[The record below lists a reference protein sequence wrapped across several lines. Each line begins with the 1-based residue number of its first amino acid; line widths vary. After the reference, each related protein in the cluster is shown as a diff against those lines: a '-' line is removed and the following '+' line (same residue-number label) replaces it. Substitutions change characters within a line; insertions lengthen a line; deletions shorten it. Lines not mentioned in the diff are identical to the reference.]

1 MVYDASGWYFD
12 GFSSSEK
19 TFMIDNKRIAR
30 RTLYDRHGTQSVA
43 VLKKIYGDRLII
55 HPPVK
60 KEKVY

>member
-1 MVYDASGWYFD
+1 
-12 GFSSSEK
+12 
-19 TFMIDNKRIAR
+19 MIDNKRIAR
-30 RTLYDRHGTQSVA
+30 RTLYDRHGTQSIA